1 MTPVLMLFAKF
12 LVSMVA
18 SLVVLWAICGPLV
31 KVLNRTC
38 PDEHAATFWLTYTKV
53 MLIITPL
60 LLVLIVDLTTHF
72 NDPLDSLRLALI
84 ATLGGLLLG
93 LYAIGKRLG
102 QFLVLPQQP
111 GSAT

>member
-1 MTPVLMLFAKF
+1 MTPVLLLLARF

-18 SLVVLWAICGPLV
+18 CLAILWALCVPLD

-38 PDEHAATFWLTYTKV
+38 PDEHAATFWLTDTKV
-53 MLIITPL
+53 MLMITPL

-93 LYAIGKRLG
+93 LYAIGKRLA
-102 QFLVLPQQP
+102 QFVVLPKQP
-111 GSAT
+111 GSAP